1 MSSHYIEI
9 QNKNAGCHLGDTV
22 GLIEIL
28 RQFSNERLNNRIN
41 IKGLKDKASLKLLWW
56 LSSQSIIG
64 KGELTS

>member
-1 MSSHYIEI
+1 MNECESNFEYDF
-9 QNKNAGCHLGDTV
+9 LMDPTV